1 MEFIKPRLYSG
12 LRDRLPEQ
20 MNYRGFVVS
29 KLQTLFERYGFEP
42 LETPAME
49 FYDILT
55 GKYGEEAENLIYR
68 LDYKDGKT
76 LALRYDL
83 TVPLSRVIAMN
94 AELVRPIFKRYQI
107 QQVWRGERPQRGRYR
122 EFTQC
127 DIDAIGSTSMLQDAE
142 IIAAIYEMMIGF
154 GFHQFEI
161 LINNRKILDGM
172 VKYAEVGDRLKEVCR
187 SIDKL
192 EKIGAEKVR
201 QELAKSDI
209 SARAIKKIFS
219 VIEIEGHHE
228 TVLDELEKIIGDV
241 AQEGIGE
248 LREVRSYLSDLGINE
263 GYYRFDPALARGLD
277 YYTGPVFEVV
287 IKDAGIGSVVGGG
300 RWDTLIG
307 QYTGKHVPA
316 VGTSFGLERLI
327 DSMEKL
333 HLLPQIMT
341 KTQVL
346 VVPFNTE
353 LIPQSLRFLAEL
365 RSAGINSE
373 IYGEPKSF
381 RQTFGYASRKGIPLA
396 LVVAPDE
403 LSNGQLAIRNM
414 ETREQVVCSVDRFVD
429 RIQAIL
435 PEL

>member
-1 MEFIKPRLYSG
+1 M
-12 LRDRLPEQ
+12 
-20 MNYRGFVVS
+20 
-29 KLQTLFERYGFEP
+29 
-42 LETPAME
+42 
-49 FYDILT
+49 
-55 GKYGEEAENLIYR
+55 
-68 LDYKDGKT
+68 
-76 LALRYDL
+76 
-83 TVPLSRVIAMN
+83 
-94 AELVRPIFKRYQI
+94 
-107 QQVWRGERPQRGRYR
+107 
-122 EFTQC
+122 
-127 DIDAIGSTSMLQDAE
+127 
-142 IIAAIYEMMIGF
+142 
-154 GFHQFEI
+154 
-161 LINNRKILDGM
+161 
-172 VKYAEVGDRLKEVCR
+172 
-187 SIDKL
+187 
-192 EKIGAEKVR
+192 
-201 QELAKSDI
+201 
-209 SARAIKKIFS
+209 
-219 VIEIEGHHE
+219 
-228 TVLDELEKIIGDV
+228 DELEKIIGDV

-414 ETREQVVCSVDRFVD
+414 ETREQVVCSVDRFVG

>member
-1 MEFIKPRLYSG
+1 MEFIKPRIYSG

-29 KLQTLFERYGFEP
+29 KLQSLFEKYGFEP

-68 LDYKDGKT
+68 LDYRDGRT

-127 DIDAIGSTSMLQDAE
+127 DIDAIGSASMLHDAE

-172 VKYAEVGDRLKEVCR
+172 VKYAGVDDKLKEVCR

-192 EKIGAEKVR
+192 EKIGSDQVR
-201 QELAKSDI
+201 QELAKSDVSVQSI
-209 SARAIKKIFS
+209 GKIFA
-219 VIEIEGHHE
+219 VIEIDGNHE
-228 TVLDELEKIIGDV
+228 TVLADLEKIIGDV
-241 AQEGIGE
+241 SQEGVDE
-248 LREVRSYLSDLGINE
+248 LREVRSYLSKLGIDE
-263 GYYRFDPALARGLD
+263 GCYRFDPALARGLD

-287 IKDAGIGSVVGGG
+287 VKDASIGSVVGGG

-307 QYTGKHVPA
+307 QYTGNNVPA

-333 HLLPQIMT
+333 NLLPQIRT

-353 LIPQSLRFLAEL
+353 LISQSLSFLAEL
-365 RSAGINSE
+365 RSAGVNSE

-403 LSNGQLAIRNM
+403 LANGQLAIRNM
-414 ETREQVVCSVDRFVD
+414 ETRDQVVCSVDCFVEKV
-429 RIQAIL
+429 QKMLA
-435 PEL
+435 EL

>member
-1 MEFIKPRLYSG
+1 MEFIKPRIYSG

-20 MNYRGFVVS
+20 MNYRGLVVS
-29 KLQTLFERYGFEP
+29 KLQALFERYGFEP

-94 AELVRPIFKRYQI
+94 SELVRPIFKRYQI
-107 QQVWRGERPQRGRYR
+107 QQVWRGERPQKGRYR

-127 DIDAIGSTSMLQDAE
+127 DIDAIGSKSMLQDAE
-142 IIAAIYEMMIGF
+142 IIAAIYEMMISF

-161 LINNRKILDGM
+161 LINTRKILDGM
-172 VKYAEVGDRLKEVCR
+172 VKYAEVGNKLKEICR

-192 EKIGAEKVR
+192 EKIGREKVR

-209 SARAIKKIFS
+209 SDQAIKKIFS
-219 VIEIEGHHE
+219 IVEIEGHHE
-228 TVLDELEKIIGDV
+228 AVLSDLEKAIGGI
-241 AQEGIGE
+241 AQEGVNE
-248 LREVRSYLSDLGINE
+248 LREIRSYLSELGIDE

-287 IKDAGIGSVVGGG
+287 IKDASIGSVVGGG

-307 QYTGKHVPA
+307 QYTGKHIPA

-333 HLLPQIMT
+333 NLLPQITT

-353 LIPQSLRFLAEL
+353 LIPQSLRFLAQL
-365 RSAGINSE
+365 RSAGVNSE

-381 RQTFGYASRKGIPLA
+381 RQTFGYANRKGIPLA
-396 LVVAPDE
+396 LVIAPDE

-414 ETREQVVCSVDRFVD
+414 RTREQEVCSIDCFID
-429 RIQAIL
+429 NIQSIL
-435 PEL
+435 SKI

>member
-1 MEFIKPRLYSG
+1 M
-12 LRDRLPEQ
+12 
-20 MNYRGFVVS
+20 
-29 KLQTLFERYGFEP
+29 
-42 LETPAME
+42 
-49 FYDILT
+49 T

-94 AELVRPIFKRYQI
+94 SELVRPIFKRYQI
-107 QQVWRGERPQRGRYR
+107 QQVWRGERPQKGRYR

-127 DIDAIGSTSMLQDAE
+127 DIDAIGSKSMLQDAE
-142 IIAAIYEMMIGF
+142 IIAAIYEMMISF

-172 VKYAEVGDRLKEVCR
+172 VKYAEAGDKLKEICR

-192 EKIGAEKVR
+192 EKIGREKVR

-209 SARAIKKIFS
+209 SDQAIKKIFS
-219 VIEIEGHHE
+219 IVEIEGHHE
-228 TVLDELEKIIGDV
+228 AVLSDLEKAIGGI
-241 AQEGIGE
+241 AQEGVNE
-248 LREVRSYLSDLGINE
+248 LREIRSYLSELGIDE
-263 GYYRFDPALARGLD
+263 DCYRFDPALARGLD

-307 QYTGKHVPA
+307 QYTGKHIPA

-333 HLLPQIMT
+333 NLLPQITT

-353 LIPQSLRFLAEL
+353 LIPQSLRFLAQL
-365 RSAGINSE
+365 RSAGVNSE

-381 RQTFGYASRKGIPLA
+381 RQTFGYANRKGIPLA
-396 LVVAPDE
+396 LVIAPDE

-414 ETREQVVCSVDRFVD
+414 RTREQEVCSIDCFID
-429 RIQAIL
+429 NIQAIL
-435 PEL
+435 SKI

>member
-1 MEFIKPRLYSG
+1 MEFIKPRIYSG

-20 MNYRGFVVS
+20 MNYRGLVVS
-29 KLQTLFERYGFEP
+29 KLQALFERYGFEP
-42 LETPAME
+42 LEPPAME
-49 FYDILT
+49 FHDILT

-68 LDYKDGKT
+68 LNYKDGKT

-94 AELVRPIFKRYQI
+94 SELVRPIFKRYQI

-127 DIDAIGSTSMLQDAE
+127 DIDAIGSKSMLQDAE
-142 IIAAIYEMMIGF
+142 IIAAIYEMMISF

-172 VKYAEVGDRLKEVCR
+172 VKYAEVGDKLKEICR

-192 EKIGAEKVR
+192 EKIGQEKVR

-209 SARAIKKIFS
+209 SDQAIKKIFS
-219 VIEIEGHHE
+219 IVEIEGHHE
-228 TVLDELEKIIGDV
+228 AVLSDLEKAIGGI
-241 AQEGIGE
+241 AQEGVNE
-248 LREVRSYLSDLGINE
+248 LREIRSYLSELGIDE

-287 IKDAGIGSVVGGG
+287 IKDASIGSVVGGG

-307 QYTGKHVPA
+307 QYTGKHIPA

-333 HLLPQIMT
+333 NLLPQITT

-353 LIPQSLRFLAEL
+353 LISQSLRFLAEL
-365 RSAGINSE
+365 RSAGVNSE

-381 RQTFGYASRKGIPLA
+381 RQTFGYANRKGIPLA
-396 LVVAPDE
+396 LVIAPDE

-414 ETREQVVCSVDRFVD
+414 RTREQEVCSIDCFID
-429 RIQAIL
+429 NIQAIL
-435 PEL
+435 SKI